1 MSLGRARSAGVL
13 DKCALDCK
21 GYGKFLGVMS
31 LDKFHTYPLPHGK
44 HRSYINTDNNT
55 AVRQVTQD
63 IRMHIPVHLNRVR
76 NKHNIELQFKQ

>member
-1 MSLGRARSAGVL
+1 
-13 DKCALDCK
+13 
-21 GYGKFLGVMS
+21 MS

-63 IRMHIPVHLNRVR
+63 IRMHIHLNRVR

>member
-1 MSLGRARSAGVL
+1 MLGVQEYL
-13 DKCALDCK
+13 INVPLIVKDTVN
-21 GYGKFLGVMS
+21 FWGVMS

-63 IRMHIPVHLNRVR
+63 IRMHIHLNRVR